1 MSGISQNEMLVGLDI
16 GTSKVV
22 AVVAEATPEGDI
34 EVVGLGSQPSRGLR
48 SGVVVDIE
56 STTQAIKKSI
66 QEAESMAGCH
76 ISSCYV
82 GISGSHIRGL
92 NSEGV
97 VPIRDGEV
105 KYGDV
110 DRVIETAQAMAIP
123 ADQKLLHVLPRDY
136 IIDKQDGIKEPL
148 GMAGARLEAK
158 VHLVTCSE
166 NSSQNIHKC
175 VSACGL
181 DIEAFVLEPLAS
193 SYSVLTNDER
203 ELGVSLLD
211 IGCGTTDIAVFTDGS
226 IAYTD
231 VIPIAGDHVTHDIAE
246 ALRTPPT
253 QAEDIKQ
260 RYGCAV
266 SSLTQA
272 EEMMMVPGMGGR
284 PERELSR
291 QSLAD
296 VLEKRYVEIFSM
308 AQQKLSLSGFESLI
322 PAGVVLTGGASK
334 VEGAIELAEEVFHAP
349 VRLGSPNTIGGFT
362 EVIHNPVYATSIGL
376 LLYGHKQMKEDHM
389 NYIHRDKNILNR
401 LTRWIGGNL

>member
-1 MSGISQNEMLVGLDI
+1 MSNVNRNEMLVGLDI

-22 AVVAEATPEGDI
+22 AVVAEINSEGSMEI
-34 EVVGLGSQPSRGLR
+34 VGLGTHPSKGLKN
-48 SGVVVDIE
+48 GVVVDIE

-97 VPIRDGEV
+97 VPIKDGEV

-123 ADQKLLHVLPRDY
+123 SDQRLLHVLPRDY
-136 IIDKQDGIKEPL
+136 IIDEQNGIKEPL
-148 GMAGARLEAK
+148 GMAGTRLQAK

-181 DIEAFVLEPLAS
+181 DIEAFVLEQLAS
-193 SYSVLTNDER
+193 SYAVLTDDER
-203 ELGVSLLD
+203 DLGVCLID
-211 IGCGTTDIAVFTDGS
+211 IGCGTSDIAVFIDGS
-226 IAYTD
+226 ISFSD

-253 QAEDIKQ
+253 QAEEIKQ

-266 SSLTQA
+266 SSLTKS
-272 EEMMMVPGMGGR
+272 EETMMVPGMGGR
-284 PERELSR
+284 PQRELSR

-296 VLEKRYVEIFSM
+296 VLERRYVEIFSM
-308 AQQKLSLSGFESLI
+308 AQQKLSLSGFDSLI

-334 VEGAIELAEEVFHAP
+334 VEGAQELAEEVFHTP
-349 VRLGSPNTIGGFT
+349 VRLGSPDGIGGFT
-362 EVIHNPVYATSIGL
+362 EVVHNPIYATSVGL
-376 LLYGHKQMKEDHM
+376 LLYGYKQMQEDHM
-389 NYIHRDKNILNR
+389 NYILRDKNIINR
-401 LTRWIGGNL
+401 LSRWFGGNL